1 MEDEANALAPNR
13 NRKADGSIGDTAHS
27 NRTSD
32 HNPAPDGYVYALDL
46 THAPASGFDAHARAR
61 LLVGRRDRRLKY
73 VISDRMIARGYDK
86 PGIPAWT
93 WTPYTGPNPHT
104 FHAHFSV
111 DAAFRN
117 DTRPWWGHIAAPPPP
132 PPPREDDDTMWDYI
146 NDCYSI
152 ARGIPLRDLNSKL
165 KVEDRKGRR
174 YWFRTFSSRSG
185 AELGK
190 AMESFEHGLGLL

>member
-1 MEDEANALAPNR
+1 MVDEADRIAPNR

-27 NRTSD
+27 SRTSD

-61 LLVGRRDRRLKY
+61 LVVARADRRIKY

-86 PGIPAWT
+86 PGVPAWT
-93 WTPYTGPNPHT
+93 WTPYSGPNPHT

-117 DTRPWWGHIAAPPPP
+117 DTRPWWPTATPEPIE
-132 PPPREDDDTMWDYI
+132 EDDMAIFVEMILSSYREAGRNPEAKGNAPGVVYWLNELRKAASD
-146 NDCYSI
+146 
-152 ARGIPLRDLNSKL
+152 ARRLEIVNYVRHL
-165 KVEDRKGRR
+165 
-174 YWFRTFSSRSG
+174 
-185 AELGK
+185 
-190 AMESFEHGLGLL
+190 LGLKPVA